1 MTELN
6 VHESDSKIEFLHPHG
21 PKETF
26 SWPSVADKCFV
37 PASNICVIIVPAT
50 ITGWMYQISDT
61 DFEQTLKAYEK
72 HKM

>member
-1 MTELN
+1 MYMKVIQRLN
-6 VHESDSKIEFLHPHG
+6 FFTHMG

-26 SWPSVADKCFV
+26 SWPSVANKCLV
-37 PASNICVIIVPAT
+37 PASNICVIIAPAT